1 MTDARIPQELS
12 RKLRKQVPSSPLN
25 SEKPL
30 RESRL
35 DKVPFIYPIFAAS
48 HPTSR
53 LI

>member
-1 MTDARIPQELS
+1 MTDARKPQELS
-12 RKLRKQVPSSPLN
+12 RKQVPSSPLN